1 MNENVTENVTENVIP
16 PVDQDTGAGTGLNV
30 DTTTTEQ
37 FNQARVELT
46 NTLSE
51 SNDSQETVLLVPD
64 GQDEQDELDEDLSHD
79 NSDDD
84 DENETITYQGITYTI
99 DTEDNSI
106 LDDLLTEI
114 GKWDGKKIEFHNSEA
129 AKDHRIAVLE
139 LKAKGE

>member
-16 PVDQDTGAGTGLNV
+16 PVDEDTGAGTGINV
-30 DTTTTEQ
+30 ETTTTTEQ

-51 SNDSQETVLLVPD
+51 ANDSQETVLLVP
-64 GQDEQDELDEDLSHD
+64 DEQDELDEDLSHD
-79 NSDDD
+79 NSED

-139 LKAKGE
+139 LKAKEE